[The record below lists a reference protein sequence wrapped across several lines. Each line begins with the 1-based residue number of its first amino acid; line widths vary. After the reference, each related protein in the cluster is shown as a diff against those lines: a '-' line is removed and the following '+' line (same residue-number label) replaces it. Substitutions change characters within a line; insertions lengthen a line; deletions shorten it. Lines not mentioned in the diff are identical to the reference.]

1 MTAKDITLDLIIR
14 YGFQVLGAIIILTVG
29 VLLAR
34 WIGNVSNR
42 WLESRVKE
50 PPMRLLMVRA
60 IRILVILLTLL
71 VALDKFGFQIAPLV
85 AAVGVVGVGVGFAF
99 QGVLGN
105 IVAGLSI
112 IFTKPYRVGEYI
124 ELLNVHGQV
133 VTIELFS
140 TTLVQL
146 DQSRVVIPNRRIVG
160 EILHNYG
167 TIRQL
172 QLKVG
177 VAYGVNLDEVLLVA
191 KEIAAANPRVLKEPA
206 PLIGISELADSSVT
220 LSIQP
225 WVTVADMISARAEL
239 YQAIVERFPGEQDRY
254 SFSCER
260 GAPARR
266 FMSRS
271 EIVRDPCS
279 WKRETRVVFHR
290 LLDYKIQSKVVSRPL
305 KQSGAD
311 INDFFRR

>member
-1 MTAKDITLDLIIR
+1 MTAKEITLDLIIR

-29 VLLAR
+29 VFLAR

-85 AAVGVVGVGVGFAF
+85 AAVGVAGVGVGFAF

-140 TTLVQL
+140 TTLIQL

-177 VAYGVNLDEVLLVA
+177 VAYGANLDEVLLVA

-206 PLIGISELADSSVT
+206 PRIGISELADSSLT

-225 WVTVADMISARAEL
+225 WVAVSDMVNARAEL
-239 YQAIVERFPGEQDRY
+239 YKAIVERFRASKIDIP
-254 SFSCER
+254 F
-260 GAPARR
+260 P
-266 FMSRS
+266 
-271 EIVRDPCS
+271 VR
-279 WKRETRVVFHR
+279 EVR
-290 LLDYKIQSKVVSRPL
+290 LL
-305 KQSGAD
+305 GAS
-311 INDFFRR
+311 

>member
-34 WIGNVSNR
+34 WVGNLTNR

-50 PPMRLLMVRA
+50 PPMRLLMVR
-60 IRILVILLTLL
+60 ITRILVLALTLL

-85 AAVGVVGVGVGFAF
+85 AAVGVAGVGVGFAF

-105 IVAGLSI
+105 IIAGLSI

-124 ELLNVHGQV
+124 ELLSVHGQV

-146 DQSRVVIPNRRIVG
+146 DQSRVVIPNRKIVG

-177 VAYGVNLDEVLLVA
+177 VAYDANLDEVLAVA
-191 KEIAAANPRVLKEPA
+191 KEIVAANSRALKEPA
-206 PLIGISELADSSVT
+206 PVIGISELADSSVT

-225 WVTVADMISARAEL
+225 WVTVVDMVGARAEL
-239 YQAIVERFPGEQDRY
+239 YKAIVERFRASKIDIP
-254 SFSCER
+254 F
-260 GAPARR
+260 PL
-266 FMSRS
+266 
-271 EIVRDPCS
+271 
-279 WKRETRVVFHR
+279 REVR
-290 LLDYKIQSKVVSRPL
+290 LLNAS
-305 KQSGAD
+305 
-311 INDFFRR
+311 

>member
-1 MTAKDITLDLIIR
+1 MTAKEITLDLIIR

-29 VLLAR
+29 VFLAR

-85 AAVGVVGVGVGFAF
+85 AAVGVAGVGVGFAF

-112 IFTKPYRVGEYI
+112 IFTKPYRVAEYI

-177 VAYGVNLDEVLLVA
+177 VAYGANLDEVLLV
-191 KEIAAANPRVLKEPA
+191 AANPRVLKEPA
-206 PLIGISELADSSVT
+206 PLIGISELADSSLT

-225 WVTVADMISARAEL
+225 WVAVSDMVNARAEL
-239 YQAIVERFPGEQDRY
+239 YKAIVERFRASKIDIP
-254 SFSCER
+254 F
-260 GAPARR
+260 P
-266 FMSRS
+266 
-271 EIVRDPCS
+271 VR
-279 WKRETRVVFHR
+279 EVR
-290 LLDYKIQSKVVSRPL
+290 LL
-305 KQSGAD
+305 GAS
-311 INDFFRR
+311 

>member
-1 MTAKDITLDLIIR
+1 MTARDITLDLVIR

-29 VLLAR
+29 FLLAR
-34 WIGNVSNR
+34 WIGNFTNR
-42 WLESRVKE
+42 WLEPRVKE

-60 IRILVILLTLL
+60 IRILVLILALL

-85 AAVGVVGVGVGFAF
+85 AAIGVAGVGVGFAF

-177 VAYGVNLDEVLLVA
+177 VAYGANLDDVLAVA
-191 KEIAAANPRVLKEPA
+191 KEIVGANPSVLKTPA

-225 WVTVADMISARAEL
+225 WVSVADMVTARAEL
-239 YQAIVERFPGEQDRY
+239 YQAILARFRA
-254 SFSCER
+254 SKI
-260 GAPARR
+260 
-266 FMSRS
+266 
-271 EIVRDPCS
+271 EIPFPQ
-279 WKRETRVVFHR
+279 REVR
-290 LLDYKIQSKVVSRPL
+290 LL
-305 KQSGAD
+305 GAS
-311 INDFFRR
+311 

>member
-50 PPMRLLMVRA
+50 PPMRLLMVRV
-60 IRILVILLTLL
+60 IRILVMLLTLL

-85 AAVGVVGVGVGFAF
+85 AAVGVAGLGVGLAF
-99 QGVLGN
+99 QGVLAN
-105 IVAGLSI
+105 VVAGLSI

-160 EILHNYG
+160 EILHNSG

-177 VAYGVNLDEVLLVA
+177 VAYGANLDEVLRVA
-191 KEIAAANPRVLKEPA
+191 KEIVSANPRALKEPA
-206 PLIGISELADSSVT
+206 PQLRVSELADSSVV
-220 LSIQP
+220 LFIQP
-225 WVTVADMISARAEL
+225 WVAVTDMVSAKAEL
-239 YQAIVERFPGEQDRY
+239 YKAIVERFRASKIDIP
-254 SFSCER
+254 F
-260 GAPARR
+260 PL
-266 FMSRS
+266 
-271 EIVRDPCS
+271 
-279 WKRETRVVFHR
+279 REVR
-290 LLDYKIQSKVVSRPL
+290 LL
-305 KQSGAD
+305 GAS
-311 INDFFRR
+311 

>member
-14 YGFQVLGAIIILTVG
+14 YGFQVLGAMIILIVG

-34 WIGNVSNR
+34 WIGNFTDQ

-50 PPMRLLMVRA
+50 PPMRLLIVRV
-60 IRILVILLTLL
+60 IRVLVLMLTLL

-85 AAVGVVGVGVGFAF
+85 AAVGVAGVGVGFAF
-99 QGVLGN
+99 HGVLAN
-105 IVAGLSI
+105 IIAGLSI

-124 ELLNVHGQV
+124 ELLGVHGQV
-133 VTIELFS
+133 VKVELFS

-146 DQSRVVIPNRRIVG
+146 DQSRVVIPNHKIVG

-177 VAYGVNLDEVLLVA
+177 VAYGANLVEVLVVA
-191 KEIAAANPRVLKEPA
+191 KEIVAATPSVLKEPA

-225 WVTVADMISARAEL
+225 WVAIADMITARAEL
-239 YQAIVERFPGEQDRY
+239 YQTIIERFRASKIDIPFPQ
-254 SFSCER
+254 
-260 GAPARR
+260 
-266 FMSRS
+266 
-271 EIVRDPCS
+271 
-279 WKRETRVVFHR
+279 REVR
-290 LLDYKIQSKVVSRPL
+290 LLGGS
-305 KQSGAD
+305 
-311 INDFFRR
+311 

>member
-1 MTAKDITLDLIIR
+1 MTAKDITLDLVIR

-34 WIGNVSNR
+34 WIGNFTNR

-60 IRILVILLTLL
+60 IRILVLMLALL

-85 AAVGVVGVGVGFAF
+85 AAIGVAGVGVGFAF

-105 IVAGLSI
+105 VVAGLSI

-133 VTIELFS
+133 VAIELFS
-140 TTLVQL
+140 TKLLQL
-146 DQSRVVIPNRRIVG
+146 DLSRVVIPNRRIVG

-172 QLKVG
+172 ELKVG
-177 VAYGVNLDEVLLVA
+177 VSYGANLDEALAIVKEVL
-191 KEIAAANPRVLKEPA
+191 AANPRVLKEPQ
-206 PLIGISELADSSVT
+206 PVIGISELGDFSVT
-220 LSIQP
+220 LLIQP
-225 WVTVADMISARAEL
+225 WIDVADVIKARAEL
-239 YQAIVERFPGEQDRY
+239 YKAVLERFRASKIDIPFPQR
-254 SFSCER
+254 
-260 GAPARR
+260 
-266 FMSRS
+266 
-271 EIVRDPCS
+271 EI
-279 WKRETRVVFHR
+279 R
-290 LLDYKIQSKVVSRPL
+290 LLGDGAFSETQGRPRDL
-305 KQSGAD
+305 
-311 INDFFRR
+311 RE

>member
-34 WIGNVSNR
+34 WIGNVSNS

-50 PPMRLLMVRA
+50 PPMRLLMVRV
-60 IRILVILLTLL
+60 IRILVMLLTLL

-85 AAVGVVGVGVGFAF
+85 AAVGVAGLGVGLAF
-99 QGVLGN
+99 QGVLAN
-105 IVAGLSI
+105 VVAGLSI

-177 VAYGVNLDEVLLVA
+177 VAYGANLDEVLRVA
-191 KEIAAANPRVLKEPA
+191 KEIVSANPRALKEPA
-206 PLIGISELADSSVT
+206 PQIGVSELAESSVV
-220 LSIQP
+220 LFIQP
-225 WVTVADMISARAEL
+225 WVAVTDMVSAKAEL
-239 YQAIVERFPGEQDRY
+239 YQAIVERFRASKIDIP
-254 SFSCER
+254 F
-260 GAPARR
+260 PV
-266 FMSRS
+266 S
-271 EIVRDPCS
+271 EV
-279 WKRETRVVFHR
+279 R
-290 LLDYKIQSKVVSRPL
+290 LLRAS
-305 KQSGAD
+305 
-311 INDFFRR
+311 